1 MTAVNLPDARAA
13 ARSIAG
19 AGGGLSRLLSSAG
32 FRAWASAF
40 PLTRPIARRRAA
52 ALFDLCAGFVYS
64 QVLSASVTL
73 RLPDA
78 LLRAPGDAAEIGRA
92 IGLPTEAAARLLD
105 AAVSLRLARRRRRDG
120 RYALG
125 PLGAALID
133 NPGVVAMIAHHAM
146 LYDDLRDPVALLRGG
161 GGRHV
166 GGTALA
172 RYWPYAASADGVTE
186 RQASPYSALMAASQ
200 AMVQDE
206 ILAAYD
212 VRRHRCLLDVGG
224 GDGSF
229 LVAAASRSEALRL
242 VLFDLPP
249 VASLARRRLER
260 AGLSARAR
268 VVGGDFHGDRLP
280 EDADLITLVRVLHD
294 HDDAEAMALLRAV
307 RLALPPGG
315 ALLVAEP
322 MSGTRGAEASG
333 DAYFGF
339 YLLAMG
345 SGRPR
350 TPARIAEMLREA
362 GFARCRTLP
371 TRMPLV
377 TRLMLAS

>member
-1 MTAVNLPDARAA
+1 MIAVRLPDARD
-13 ARSIAG
+13 ARTGDDAR
-19 AGGGLSRLLSSAG
+19 GGGLRRLLSSAR

-40 PLTRPIARRRAA
+40 PPTRPIARRRAA

-73 RLPDA
+73 RLPEA
-78 LLRAPGDAAEIGRA
+78 LLRAPGNAAEIGRA
-92 IGLPTEAAARLLD
+92 IGLPPEAAARLLD
-105 AAVSLRLARRRRRDG
+105 AAVALRLARRRLRDG

-146 LYDDLRDPVALLRGG
+146 LYDDLRDPVALLRGEA
-161 GGRHV
+161 

-172 RYWPYAASADGVTE
+172 RYWPYAASAEAVSD
-186 RQASPYSALMAASQ
+186 RQVSPYSALMAASQ
-200 AMVQDE
+200 AMVQGE

-212 VRRHRCLLDVGG
+212 LRRHRCLLDVGG

-229 LVAAASRSEALRL
+229 LVAAARQSQALRL

-249 VASLARRRLER
+249 VAALAQQRFRQE
-260 AGLSARAR
+260 GLSDRAHA
-268 VVGGDFHGDRLP
+268 VGGDFHRDRLP

-294 HDDAEAMALLRAV
+294 HDDAEAMALLRAA
-307 RLALPPGG
+307 RLALRPGG

-322 MSGTRGAEASG
+322 MSGTRGAQASG

-339 YLLAMG
+339 YLMAMG

-350 TPARIAEMLREA
+350 TPARIAAMLREA
-362 GFARCRTLP
+362 GFARCRLLP

-377 TRLMLAS
+377 ARLMLAR